1 MADGGASSFIL
12 LATALLVSG
21 GVSAVLISQWGEM
34 ATSFDQQRR
43 GDEADTNTEMAFAGD
58 LSNVEYD
65 DALPTDETITFYLQ
79 NTGEY
84 ELDEASLFIQLNG
97 EVIPDSETSTTVLP
111 SGATWASGQLLEVE
125 ISGAWGF
132 ADDTEISLTV
142 LAISI
147 DVGGYSGETIV
158 TEEVRLNAV

>member
-1 MADGGASSFIL
+1 MTLLYSINKDLLLFVDGSADRIGIGT
-12 LATALLVSG
+12 ATPA
-21 GVSAVLISQWGEM
+21 
-34 ATSFDQQRR
+34 
-43 GDEADTNTEMAFAGD
+43 NTLDIEGD
-58 LSNVEYD
+58 LILQNGTSVNEFSTDGTLAGNSD

-97 EVIPDSETSTTVLP
+97 EVIPDSETSSTVLP

-147 DVGGYSGETIV
+147 DVGGYSGQTII